1 MRNQITVEVNERA
14 SSYHILK
21 SSNLTTGFL
30 FISSE
35 LSPASVQQ
43 RSTPN
48 LRSEINIKAI
58 HNFEKGKIF
67 VFKDLDINGSV
78 FDMTSLGISAGRGVK
93 SQPDQLIR

>member
-48 LRSEINIKAI
+48 LRSESWWLNLK
-58 HNFEKGKIF
+58 KILHGTMS
-67 VFKDLDINGSV
+67 KTG
-78 FDMTSLGISAGRGVK
+78 TR
-93 SQPDQLIR
+93 